1 MGVEKGN
8 GKGEFST
15 SCGKAC
21 GKPAKSRG
29 FFEFSTGK
37 THFFCGKLFDMRWEM
52 LLGKVGI

>member
-1 MGVEKGN
+1 VEKGN
-8 GKGEFST
+8 GKAEFST